1 MFEIGDYVVHGN
13 NGVCKVDA
21 VQEMDMGKSTRTYYT
36 LVPLYAPGSKLFVP
50 ADSTKVV
57 TRAVMTKQE
66 AAKLMDEWEEMET
79 LQVENDK
86 NREDIYKAALRSCDT
101 RKWVQLI
108 KTSYLRSQDR
118 LKKGK
123 KITTSYERY
132 LHMAEDNLFG
142 ELAIPFEMTKGEAEA
157 YFISKVSMV

>member
-66 AAKLMDEWEEMET
+66 AAKLMD
-79 LQVENDK
+79 DK

-123 KITTSYERY
+123 KITTSDERY